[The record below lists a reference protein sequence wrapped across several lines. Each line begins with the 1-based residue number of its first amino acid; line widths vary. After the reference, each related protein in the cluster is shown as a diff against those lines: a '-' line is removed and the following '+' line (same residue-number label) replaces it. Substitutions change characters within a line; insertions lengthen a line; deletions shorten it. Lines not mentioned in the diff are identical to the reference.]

1 MREVKI
7 SVPEEALAALKI
19 DPETLGAELRMAAAV
34 KMYELGR
41 LSSGAAAALAG
52 VPRAVFLSK
61 LADYGVPT
69 FRLTEAELEAD
80 AERA

>member
-1 MREVKI
+1 MSEVKI
-7 SVPEEALAALKI
+7 SVPDEALVALKVEPEALA
-19 DPETLGAELRMAAAV
+19 AELRMAAAV

-41 LSSGAAAALAG
+41 LSSGVAARLAG

-61 LADYGVPT
+61 LSDYGVPT

-80 AERA
+80 AGRA